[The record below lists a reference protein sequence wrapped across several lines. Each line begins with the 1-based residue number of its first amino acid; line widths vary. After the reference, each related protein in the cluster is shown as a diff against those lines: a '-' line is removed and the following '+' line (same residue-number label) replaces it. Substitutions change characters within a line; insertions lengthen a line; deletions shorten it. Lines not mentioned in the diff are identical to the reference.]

1 MTDNTKTPR
10 DALTDSTKL
19 PVIVAPMFLI
29 STPDLVVASCKEGLI
44 GSLPAASQWT
54 SAGLDGWLTDIST
67 RLDALRQKGETP
79 APYAI
84 NLGFRKSSPRL
95 DADVDLCVKHKVP
108 VILASGDIPA
118 ETVKKIHAYG
128 GIVLQDVSSAAEA
141 KRAAQNGVDGVIAVT
156 AGAGG
161 QGSSMNPLALLGEI
175 RQFFDGV
182 VALAGCVTTG
192 HDILAAKAMGADMA
206 VMGTRFIC
214 TAESAAEP
222 EYKEM
227 IKKATADDIIHTS
240 AISGYP
246 ANFLKDSIT
255 AAGFDAAKL
264 KKEGAGADRI
274 QPPPGEASKAW
285 KTVWS
290 AGQGSGNIHDIP
302 TVAALTLKLT
312 QEYAD
317 AEAALL
323 KKLGH
328 APKPQKPKP
337 AGPKP

>member
-1 MTDNTKTPR
+1 MQNNPVTPR
-10 DALTDSTKL
+10 DILAAGTDL

-29 STPDLVVASCKEGLI
+29 STPDLVVAACKEGMI

-54 SAGLDGWLTDIST
+54 SAGFDGWLTDISA
-67 RLDALRQKGETP
+67 RLDALRQSGQKP

-84 NLGFRKSSPRL
+84 NLGFRKITPRL
-95 DADVDLCVKHKVP
+95 EADVDLCVKHKVP

-118 ETVKKIHAYG
+118 EMVKKIHAYG
-128 GIVLQDVSSAAEA
+128 GIVLQDVASADEA
-141 KRAAQNGVDGVIAVT
+141 KRAVKNGVDGVIAVT

-192 HDILAAKAMGADMA
+192 QDILAAKAMGADMA

-214 TAESAAEP
+214 TQESAAEP

-246 ANFLKDSIT
+246 ANFLKDSIL

-290 AGQGSGNIHDIP
+290 AGQGSGGIHDIP
-302 TVAALTLKLT
+302 TVAALTQKLA

-317 AEAALL
+317 AENALL
-323 KKLGH
+323 KKLGY
-328 APKPQKPKP
+328 APRPQSPKPS
-337 AGPKP
+337 GPKP